1 MARLIA
7 LILALWSGAAVA
19 QGWQATS
26 QDGGHFVVHA
36 ADAKVGVRLLCLAP
50 SLQGHPAIEV
60 EQHEERPTARGMIR
74 LEIGPERVALG
85 NAFSRADVIMWVD
98 QTGYRLPMLQWN
110 ELHGIWEVDL
120 QDTDPIWS
128 AMALAKSVVLA
139 PGQDQA
145 WQLPVTNL
153 NVVVGQVRE
162 GCAESW
168 SANAAPTQP
177 APGSVTIPA
186 QLVSH
191 VTRGCNAPAPIP
203 PDAVQAGDLDRDGR
217 VDFVLDWGGITCP
230 GAFARPFCGASNCT
244 HDVFLS
250 SRGFTDPRVLL
261 GTAITIV
268 PHRAG
273 GLGLRVQGSFSLCGE
288 QGEHCVAPW
297 VWDGDQFKQHP

>member
-1 MARLIA
+1 MARLIT
-7 LILALWSGAAVA
+7 LILALWSGAAMA
-19 QGWQATS
+19 QGWRATS

-50 SLQGHPAIEV
+50 SLQRRPAIEV

-74 LEIGPERVALG
+74 LEIGPERIALG
-85 NAFSRADVIMWVD
+85 NAFGRADVIMWVN
-98 QTGYRLPMLQWN
+98 QTGYRLPVLQWN

-128 AMALAKSVVLA
+128 AMALATSVVLA

-153 NVVVGQVRE
+153 NTVVDQVRE

-168 SANAAPTQP
+168 SAADAPSQP
-177 APGSVTIPA
+177 ASGSVAIPA

-191 VTRGCNAPAPIP
+191 VTRGCSAPAPIP
-203 PDAVQAGDLDRDGR
+203 PGAVQAGDLDRDGR
-217 VDFVLDWGGITCP
+217 FDFVLDWGAITCP
-230 GAFARPFCGASNCT
+230 GAFARPFCGAANCS

-250 SRGFTDPRVLL
+250 SQGFTDPRVLL
-261 GTAITIV
+261 GTAVTIV
-268 PHRAG
+268 PHRTG
-273 GLGLRVQGSFSLCGE
+273 GLGLSVQGSFSLCGWE
-288 QGEHCVAPW
+288 GEKCAVPL
-297 VWDGDQFKQHP
+297 VWDGSQFTPRP